1 MSTSRSTPSGS
12 TRTTDVMD
20 STSRGRSRAED
31 QADPSYPR
39 PMPGG
44 PLDALTGVR
53 VLDLSD
59 DVAGSYCA
67 KLFADAGAEVVK
79 IEPPSGHRL
88 RGWSLSERIGSDGDA
103 DGALFRYLA
112 ANQRSIVA
120 DLTDASGRAEVLELA
135 AASDVVIESFP
146 VGHLRALGIGVTELQ
161 RANPALNLVSITP
174 FGQEGPRRDDARGDF
189 LLQALSGSLDL
200 HGDEHGAPARGR
212 RPTRRLGGG
221 RLRSRR
227 RARSPVPLAA
237 DRPGRA
243 RRRVEPG
250 DAWSSP

>member
-1 MSTSRSTPSGS
+1 
-12 TRTTDVMD
+12 
-20 STSRGRSRAED
+20 
-31 QADPSYPR
+31 
-39 PMPGG
+39 MPGG

-79 IEPPSGHRL
+79 LEPPAGHRL
-88 RGWSLSERIGSDGDA
+88 RRWSLSGSIGSDGDA

-120 DLTDASGRAEVLELA
+120 NLTDASGRARVLELA

-146 VGHLRALGIGVTELQ
+146 GGHLRALGLGLTELQ

-174 FGQEGPRRDDARGDF
+174 FGQEGPRRDD
-189 LLQALSGSLDL
+189 
-200 HGDEHGAPARGR
+200 GAATSCCRRSRDRSTSTATSTAHHSRSAAVSAPGRWAPTQPPARSQPGA
-212 RPTRRLGGG
+212 
-221 RLRSRR
+221 
-227 RARSPVPLAA
+227 ARSGPAGA
-237 DRPGRA
+237 NTSTCRA
-243 RRRVEPG
+243 WS
-250 DAWSSP
+250 AWSSP